1 MDTRY
6 LEDLSLL
13 KNTFDSGNEVTAILT
28 AITNHS
34 VPSDL
39 CLLDVGIGEGNA
51 ILKVVRRLS
60 EIGYVAHLTGVDLHI
75 SPQLREAAPSLS
87 SLLQLDYLK
96 YCPSAPFDVVIATQS
111 LYYLDDIK
119 HSLPLLLHH
128 TAPSGV
134 LILTVWSNRCVLFDL
149 YSRFVC
155 SKNGPAICSEFV
167 ARELHRLDSSA
178 SIELVRS
185 VGTVNIGKWR
195 ESDAIRIAAYRIL
208 SRTDG
213 VVFDQVKYRAFERH
227 LRGLPEIVARQN
239 GTIIFRRPGP
249 GGVT

>member
-6 LEDLSLL
+6 LEDLRLL
-13 KNTFDSGNEVTAILT
+13 KSTFDSGNEVTAILT

-51 ILKVVRRLS
+51 ILKVVSHLS
-60 EIGYVAHLTGVDLHI
+60 ERGYVARLTGVDLHI
-75 SPQLREAAPSLS
+75 SPQLRAAAPSFS

-111 LYYLDDIK
+111 LYYLGDIK

-128 TAPSGV
+128 TATSGV
-134 LILTVWSNRCVLFDL
+134 LIITVWSNRCVLFDL
-149 YSRFVC
+149 HSRFAC
-155 SKNGPAICSEFV
+155 SKVGLAICSESV
-167 ARELHRLDSSA
+167 ASELHRLDSSA
-178 SIELVRS
+178 TIALVRS
-185 VGTVNIGKWR
+185 AGTVNIGKWR
-195 ESDAIRIAAYRIL
+195 ESDASRLAAYRIL

-213 VVFDQVKYRAFERH
+213 VAFDPTKYSAFERH
-227 LRGLPEIVARQN
+227 LKGLPDIVTREN
-239 GTIIFRRPGP
+239 GTVIFWRSGP
-249 GGVT
+249 GEGR